1 MNLKKLF
8 LLSLATG
15 LLQSCATSSLPD
27 PVTTDHVSREGAGFM
42 MHGQPRKVHYS
53 VSYTFRDLKPG
64 AYTAVADFENPASA
78 NSPIRVT
85 KRFSYPTKKLELES
99 PALASIRTGQN
110 YNVRLE
116 IHQGSASGP
125 VVDTHDQQVNF
136 GVPKAMA
143 AQLNLATRVD

>member
-1 MNLKKLF
+1 MNLKKLLVLGF
-8 LLSLATG
+8 AAG

-27 PVTTDHVSREGAGFM
+27 PVTSDHVATEGAGFM
-42 MHGQPRKVHYS
+42 MSGQPRKVRYS

-64 AYTAVADFENPASA
+64 KYTAAIEFENPDGGQ
-78 NSPIRVT
+78 PFRVT
-85 KRFSYPTKKLELES
+85 KGFTYPVKNLVVES
-99 PALASIRTGQN
+99 PPLAIIRTGQN

-116 IHQGSASGP
+116 LHQGSASGP

-143 AQLNLATRVD
+143 EQLNLATRVD